1 MNNTN
6 IILSNSSINNNI
18 LVYYKNFKLPIIYG
32 LIFGG
37 LSSFLISYTP
47 LIYTE
52 IVKILLNKDINN
64 KEKEIYKYIYSY
76 ILYKTASTLFAG
88 LRGYVFTKYINMI
101 SITIKEDIF
110 NRLMNT
116 EMEYFYNNKKSET
129 IELILS
135 DTKKI
140 GDLYSI
146 YLNMSIRSLIHL
158 IVVSYILLNKSIK
171 FYIICIILS
180 SLQYIIHD
188 IYVEKK
194 YHKSITETD
203 KINVEEREI
212 ITEYVNKILT
222 YRSLGLEGNIQ
233 KKLKKIYENNKYLK
247 NIEALNYGIYHLI
260 SGSINGILQC
270 ILIIFGLNL
279 NIDYKI
285 IYEFTLYI
293 STINGIV
300 KEFIVAKNDFV
311 KNKLPLSK
319 LDNLFNEEKNYKK
332 WGNFEYSIPDHC
344 NADIVFNNISFGYN
358 EELMIFKNL
367 NLKIEKNKIT
377 GIKGQ
382 SGIGKSTLFKLL
394 LGLYRPKQGKITI
407 DDIEITNFDKK
418 YYYDNIISYV
428 GQEPELLNDTLIDN
442 ILIDNKNYDRFLYN
456 LLYDLYSD
464 IKTNGQ
470 NLSGGQKQRIAICRG
485 IMKKN
490 KILLL
495 DEPSSA
501 LDINNEKKFMNIL
514 NSIVKHYDI
523 TIIIVSHRE
532 YTLSLCNNIIDLNE
546 IIIL

>member
-18 LVYYKNFKLPIIYG
+18 LIYYKNFKLPIIYG

-52 IVKILLNKDINN
+52 IVKILLNNNITN

-76 ILYKTASTLFAG
+76 ILYKIAGTFFAG
-88 LRGYVFTKYINMI
+88 LRGYVFTKYINLI

-110 NRLMNT
+110 NRLINT
-116 EMEYFYNNKKSET
+116 EIDYFYNNKKSET

-158 IVVSYILLNKSIK
+158 IVVSYILLNKSFK
-171 FYIICIILS
+171 FYIICMILS

-188 IYVEKK
+188 IYVENN

-212 ITEYVNKILT
+212 ITEYINKILT
-222 YRSLGLEGNIQ
+222 YRSLGLEKNIQ
-233 KKLKKIYENNKYLK
+233 TKLIKLYEKNKLLK
-247 NIEALNYGIYHLI
+247 NIEAFNYGIYHLI
-260 SGSINGILQC
+260 SGSINAILQC

-311 KNKLPLSK
+311 KNKLPLKK
-319 LDNLFNEEKNYKK
+319 LDNLFNQEKNNIK
-332 WGNFEYSIPDHC
+332 WGNFEYKLIEYC
-344 NADIVFNNISFGYN
+344 NPDIVFSNISFGYN
-358 EELMIFKNL
+358 NELMIFKNL

-382 SGIGKSTLFKLL
+382 SGIGKSTLLKLL
-394 LGLYRPKQGKITI
+394 LGIYIPKFGKITI
-407 DDIEITNFDKK
+407 DDIEIRNFDKK

-428 GQEPELLNDTLIDN
+428 GQEPELVNNTTIDN

-456 LLYDLYSD
+456 LLYDLHSD
-464 IKTNGQ
+464 IKTNGE

-501 LDINNEKKFMNIL
+501 LDINNEKKLLNIL
-514 NSIVKHYDI
+514 NNVIKHYNV

-532 YTLSLCNNIIDLNE
+532 NTLSLCDNIIDLNE
-546 IIIL
+546 I